1 MTYNEFLKAVS
12 DRYLEHVEKKG
23 ADNAC
28 LCAASISVTT
38 IRYVDHYRRLHRAI
52 EMEVRTAYFLHVIW
66 KKEGRYGILPP
77 KGRKDTHRK
86 RLKRIVAARLQWL
99 ANQAE

>member
-1 MTYNEFLKAVS
+1 MTYNEYLKAVRE
-12 DRYLEHVEKKG
+12 RYLEHVAKDG
-23 ADNAC
+23 AEYAY
-28 LCAASISVTT
+28 LCKASLSVTT
-38 IRYVDHYRRLHRAI
+38 EPAVEHYLRLQEAI
-52 EMEVRTAYFLHVIW
+52 EKDLKRACFLPTIW
-66 KKEGRYGILPP
+66 RKNGRYGILPP